1 MTTVD
6 MPEQVYGTVLKTVE
20 ETHAGSI
27 PAVHP
32 NTYKIGV
39 PDNIPGYS
47 RITREELLHIGQ
59 VCDDVYFMDYDII
72 QSCFIIKIPYTI
84 RSKL

>member
-1 MTTVD
+1 
-6 MPEQVYGTVLKTVE
+6 
-20 ETHAGSI
+20 
-27 PAVHP
+27 
-32 NTYKIGV
+32 V

-47 RITREELLHIGQ
+47 RITREELLHSGQ